1 MNWILIVMYLI
12 PTVLP
17 WAGQAVRAVTQP
29 MPAVQVVQQ
38 LAAHVQPQQQPVPP
52 DAGQPGVVFH
62 QGRWWKWDGRQWL
75 MWAPVQPQ
83 MVTYV
88 VR

>member
-1 MNWILIVMYLI
+1 MNWFLLVMS
-12 PTVLP
+12 VLP
-17 WAGQAVRAVTQP
+17 AFLPWVSRGLQAVAQP
-29 MPAVQVVQQ
+29 MQAVQVVQQ
-38 LAAHVQPQQQPVPP
+38 VAAHVQPQAQPVPP

>member
-1 MNWILIVMYLI
+1 MSWLLLVVSLL
-12 PTVLP
+12 PTFLP

-29 MPAVQVVQQ
+29 LQAAQVVQQ
-38 LAAHVQPQQQPVPP
+38 LAAHAQPQQQPVPP

-62 QGRWWKWDGRQWL
+62 QGRWWKWDGQQWL
-75 MWAPVQPQ
+75 MWVPVQPQ